1 MSRSTPG
8 TNTAG
13 DIAQLAR
20 GGALNLA
27 AVVGAAVGSFALY
40 VVLGRVLTQ
49 GEAGAFIEAI
59 AIFNILAIV
68 GTLGTDSGLVWAV
81 SGALAT
87 GRTDELRPFIR
98 TALIPVG
105 LIGLGFAAL
114 IYANA
119 DWLADT
125 LGGDD
130 HGAAITS
137 YLRVLAPIVPLASLN
152 YAILGATR
160 GFGTMVPTATIQH
173 MGRGVSQP
181 LIVWGLLSSG
191 VAAWGVALGWATPFV
206 VGVVASSLWLMN
218 LMRRQPS
225 PERTGSKHERSIP
238 RRFWAFTTPRSF
250 AAMFRVGV
258 QWIDILIVGALLD
271 PADAAIYAVSTR
283 LLQLGLFVASSVG
296 EVAQPM
302 FGGLLAAGHRQRA
315 QEVYQTATGWQ
326 VVVTWPQ
333 YITAAFFAAVILRTI
348 FGDGYEA
355 GASVVAI
362 LALSTMVGAAAGPV
376 DMMLLMAGKSTWSLW
391 NAGIT
396 LGTNTILNL
405 VLIPDLGIEG
415 AAISWAISRLLANA
429 IPLVQVYLH
438 LRIHPFGRG
447 TLAGI
452 ATAAIVFGGI
462 GLPIWLVAG
471 DRLAGLV
478 VFMAVAGSVYAAACW
493 RLRDTLELPA
503 AWAAVRSRRTRSADA
518 S

>member
-1 MSRSTPG
+1 MSRPEGEAKT
-8 TNTAG
+8 TG

-20 GGALNLA
+20 GGALNLF
-27 AVVGAAVGSFALY
+27 AVVAAAVGGFALY

-68 GTLGTDSGLVWAV
+68 GTLGADSGLVWAV

-87 GRTDELRPFIR
+87 GRTEELRPFVR
-98 TALIPVG
+98 TALVPVG
-105 LIGLGFAAL
+105 LVGIGFAAL
-114 IYANA
+114 IYFNA
-119 DWLADT
+119 DWLADA
-125 LGGDD
+125 LGGED
-130 HGAAITS
+130 HAAAIAS

-152 YAILGATR
+152 YAVLGATR
-160 GFGTMVPTATIQH
+160 GFGTMLPTATIQH
-173 MGRGVSQP
+173 MGRGLSQP
-181 LIVWGLLSSG
+181 LIVWTLLAVG
-191 VAAWGVALGWATPFV
+191 VSASAVALGWSTPFV
-206 VGVVASSLWLMN
+206 VGVAVSSLWLIR
-218 LMRRQPS
+218 LMRRH
-225 PERTGSKHERSIP
+225 RANGSMSGSSGRSIG
-238 RRFWAFTTPRSF
+238 RRFWAFTVPRSF

-258 QWIDILIVGALLD
+258 QWIDVLIVGALLD

-333 YITAAFFAAVILRTI
+333 YITAALFAAVILRTV
-348 FGDGYEA
+348 FGDSYEA
-355 GASVVAI
+355 GATVVAI

-396 LGTNTILNL
+396 LVTNVVLNL

-415 AAISWAISRLLANA
+415 AAISWAVSRLLANA
-429 IPLVQVYLH
+429 IPLVQVHRYVQ
-438 LRIHPFGRG
+438 IHPFGRG
-447 TLAGI
+447 TMVGV
-452 ATAAIVFGGI
+452 AAASLVFGGI
-462 GLPIWLVAG
+462 GVPIWLVAG
-471 DRLAGLV
+471 DRFAALLV
-478 VFMAVAGSVYAAACW
+478 FLIVAGGIYAAVCW
-493 RLRDTLELPA
+493 RLRATLELPA
-503 AWAAVRSRRTRSADA
+503 AWSALRSRRTRSTG
-518 S
+518 SS

>member
-1 MSRSTPG
+1 MSAAEPV
-8 TNTAG
+8 AQPPG

-20 GGALNLA
+20 GGALNLV
-27 AVVGAAVGSFALY
+27 AVVTAAIGGFALY
-40 VVLGRVLTQ
+40 IVLGRVLSQ
-49 GEAGAFIEAI
+49 GAAGAFIEAI

-87 GRTDELRPFIR
+87 GRIGELRPFVR
-98 TALIPVG
+98 TALVPVG
-105 LIGLGFAAL
+105 IVGIGFAAL

-119 DWLADT
+119 DWLADS
-125 LGGDD
+125 LGGED
-130 HGAAITS
+130 HAAAIAS

-152 YAILGATR
+152 YAVLGATR

-173 MGRGVSQP
+173 MGRGLSQP
-181 LIVWGLLSSG
+181 LLVWALLTAG
-191 VAAWGVALGWATPFV
+191 VSAAGVALGWAAPFI
-206 VGVVASSLWLMN
+206 VGVGVSSVWLMR
-218 LMRRQPS
+218 LMRRHRPS
-225 PERTGSKHERSIP
+225 GAAASDSGRSVP
-238 RRFWAFTTPRSF
+238 HRFWAFTIPRSF

-258 QWIDILIVGALLD
+258 QWIDVLIVGALLD

-326 VVVTWPQ
+326 VAVIWPQ
-333 YITAAFFAAVILRTI
+333 YITAALFAAVILRTV
-348 FGDGYEA
+348 FGGGYEA
-355 GASVVAI
+355 GATVVAI

-396 LGTNTILNL
+396 LTTNVVLNL
-405 VLIPDLGIEG
+405 VLVPVLGIEG

-429 IPLVQVYLH
+429 IPLVQVHRYVG
-438 LRIHPFGRG
+438 IHPFGRG
-447 TLAGI
+447 TLAAI
-452 ATAAIVFGGI
+452 AAASIVFGGI
-462 GLPIWLVAG
+462 GLPIWLIAA
-471 DRLAGLV
+471 DRFAALLIFLALAG
-478 VFMAVAGSVYAAACW
+478 GVYAAVCW
-493 RLRDTLELPA
+493 RLRTILELPA
-503 AWAAVRSRRTRSADA
+503 AWSALRSRRAKSAE
-518 S
+518 SI

>member
-1 MSRSTPG
+1 MSQSDPAAKTP
-8 TNTAG
+8 G

-27 AVVGAAVGSFALY
+27 AVVTAAIGGFALY

-59 AIFNILAIV
+59 AIFNILAII
-68 GTLGTDSGLVWAV
+68 GTLGADSGLVWAV

-87 GRTDELRPFIR
+87 GRTGELRLFAR

-105 LIGLGFAAL
+105 VVGLGFAVL

-130 HGAAITS
+130 HASAIAS
-137 YLRVLAPIVPLASLN
+137 YLRVLAPIVPLASIN
-152 YAILGATR
+152 YAVLGATR
-160 GFGTMVPTATIQH
+160 GFGTMVPTAPIQH
-173 MGRGVSQP
+173 MGRGLSQP
-181 LIVWGLLSSG
+181 LIVWGLLTAG
-191 VAAWGVALGWATPFV
+191 VSAGVVALGWTTPFI
-206 VGVVASSLWLMN
+206 VGVAISTLWL
-218 LMRRQPS
+218 LRLLRRHPAN
-225 PERTGSKHERSIP
+225 GSAPTPGASIA
-238 RRFWAFTTPRSF
+238 RRFWAFTIPRSF

-258 QWIDILIVGALLD
+258 QWIDVLIVGALLN
-271 PADAAIYAVSTR
+271 PAEAAIYAVSTR

-302 FGGLLAAGHRQRA
+302 FGGLLAAGHRRRA

-326 VVVTWPQ
+326 VAVTWPQ
-333 YITAAFFAAVILRTI
+333 YITAALFAAVILRSV
-348 FGDGYEA
+348 FGDGYQA
-355 GASVVAI
+355 GATVVAI

-396 LGTNTILNL
+396 LATNTILNL

-429 IPLVQVYLH
+429 IPLVQVYRYVH
-438 LRIHPFGRG
+438 IHRFGRG
-447 TLAGI
+447 TLTGI
-452 ATAAIVFGGI
+452 AAATIVFGGI
-462 GLPIWLVAG
+462 GLPIWLVAD
-471 DRLAGLV
+471 DRLAALLIYLV
-478 VFMAVAGSVYAAACW
+478 VAGAVYAAVCW
-493 RLRDTLELPA
+493 RLRVTLDLPA
-503 AWAAVRSRRTRSADA
+503 AWSALRSRRTRASESA
-518 S
+518 